1 MQDKKNTPP
10 DEEPID
16 PERRSSPLQP
26 QPRHTAPPGEPETI
40 SLLDLMGAPDA
51 ATPPAPSAPPEAK
64 TTELP
69 PLSVDMSSGPTS
81 APGDTQ
87 ATPTATIRPPGG
99 QSPASPGRTER
110 PLA

>member
-1 MQDKKNTPP
+1 MQDKKDRQA

-40 SLLDLMGAPDA
+40 SLLDLMGGPDA
-51 ATPPAPSAPPEAK
+51 PPAPTPPEAK

-87 ATPTATIRPPGG
+87 ATPTASTPTTP
-99 QSPASPGRTER
+99 
-110 PLA
+110 